1 MRKYVSC
8 FLVLILISC
17 NSSDSDTEAV
27 VTTISDNTS
36 TTITQ
41 ADNDTSSKDTTTT
54 TLAANEEYVFDKEKM
69 SPFTG
74 LELPPELWLKRPRR
88 VIAFKIDN
96 NLNARPQS
104 GIQEADAVFEV
115 LVEGGMTRLL
125 AFFYDKTST
134 YLGPIRSARPTDP
147 TLVRPYGGVLV
158 VSGATGGL
166 ITDINSLG
174 VRVLEEQPSPVMFR
188 ISDRKA
194 PHNLY
199 ADTELVREDV
209 DSKGFPFNPPAEPI
223 YRFGTNQDN
232 WLEGANRLTVKFSD
246 TTTIIWKLDDKQ
258 YSRFIIDSYAP
269 TEDAVAHNFVTR
281 DGYSDILKSET
292 VVVIQGPLYN
302 DEATTLPSV
311 LTVGVG
317 PAYIF
322 NNGKYIT
329 GNWRRTDI
337 SESFELYDDNQNLIY
352 VPPSSQ
358 WVHVLPLSGEVTWS
372 DS

>member
-1 MRKYVSC
+1 MRKLISC
-8 FLVLILISC
+8 LLVLILISC
-17 NSSDSDTEAV
+17 SASDADIEEIEN
-27 VTTISDNTS
+27 VTSESTS
-36 TTITQ
+36 TTIEQVEKET
-41 ADNDTSSKDTTTT
+41 NSNDTTTT
-54 TLAANEEYVFDKEKM
+54 TFPTNEEYNFDKEKM

-96 NLNARPQS
+96 NFNARPQS

-125 AFFYDKTST
+125 AFFYDKTSN

-174 VRVLEEQPSPVMFR
+174 VRVLEEQPSPIMFR
-188 ISDRKA
+188 ISERKA

-232 WLEGANRLTVKFSD
+232 WLNGANRLTIKFSN
-246 TTTIIWKLDDKQ
+246 TTTIIWKLDDNQ
-258 YSRFIIDSYAP
+258 YSRFIIDGYAP
-269 TEDAVAHNFVTR
+269 TDDAVAHNFLTR

-292 VVVIQGPLYN
+292 IVVIQGPLYN

-311 LTVGVG
+311 LTVGIG
-317 PAYIF
+317 PVYIF
-322 NNGKYIT
+322 NNGQYIT

-337 SESFELYDDNQNLIY
+337 SEPFELYDENQNLIY

-358 WVHVLPLSGEVTWS
+358 WVHILPLSGEVTWS

>member
-1 MRKYVSC
+1 MRKYISF

-17 NSSDSDTEAV
+17 SSSDSDLVDIEDITTE
-27 VTTISDNTS
+27 STS
-36 TTITQ
+36 TTSLE
-41 ADNDTSSKDTTTT
+41 ADKDSDNKDTTTT
-54 TLAANEEYVFDKEKM
+54 TLTPNEEYIFDKEKM

-104 GIQEADAVFEV
+104 GIQEADAVFEL

-125 AFFYDKTST
+125 AFFYDKSST

-147 TLVRPYGGVLV
+147 TLVRPYGGILV

-174 VRVLEEQPSPVMFR
+174 VRVLEEQPSPIMFR

-199 ADTELVREDV
+199 ADTELVREYV
-209 DSKGFPFNPPAEPI
+209 DEKGFPFNAPPDPI

-232 WLEGANRLTVKFSD
+232 WGNDAIRLTIKYSE
-246 TTTIIWKLDDKQ
+246 TTTIFWKLDGDK
-258 YSRFIIDSYAP
+258 YSRFIIDSYEE
-269 TEDAVAHNFVTR
+269 TDDAVAHNFITQE
-281 DGYSDILKSET
+281 GNTDILKTET

-317 PAYIF
+317 PVHVF
-322 NNGKYIT
+322 NNGNYIK

-337 SESFELYDDNQNLIY
+337 SEPFEFYDQNQNPIY
-352 VPPSSQ
+352 VPPSTQ
-358 WVHVLPLSGEVTWS
+358 WIHLLPLNGEISWS
-372 DS
+372 SS

>member
-1 MRKYVSC
+1 MNKYLST
-8 FLVLILISC
+8 FLVITMLSC
-17 NSSDSDTEAV
+17 TTTDNTSSNI
-27 VTTISDNTS
+27 VTNDEQNTS
-36 TTITQ
+36 TTIDQ
-41 ADNDTSSKDTTTT
+41 NIKDTNNNVTTTT
-54 TLAANEEYVFDKEKM
+54 TIPINVEYEFDGEKM

-74 LELPPELWLKRPRR
+74 LELPYNILFKRPRR

-104 GIQEADAVFEV
+104 GIQEADAVFEL

-125 AFFYDKTST
+125 AFFYDKSST

-147 TLVRPYGGVLV
+147 TLVRPYGGILV

-174 VRVLEEQPSPVMFR
+174 VRVLEEQPSPIMFR

-199 ADTELVREDV
+199 ADTELVREYV
-209 DSKGFPFNPPAEPI
+209 DEKGFPFNAPPDPI

-232 WLEGANRLTVKFSD
+232 WGNDAIRITIKYSE
-246 TTTIIWKLDDKQ
+246 TTTIFWKLDGDK
-258 YSRFIIDSYAP
+258 YSRFIIDSYEE
-269 TEDAVAHNFVTR
+269 TDDAVAHNFITQE
-281 DGYSDILKSET
+281 GNTDILKTET

-317 PAYIF
+317 PVHVF
-322 NNGKYIT
+322 NNGNYIK

-337 SESFELYDDNQNLIY
+337 SEPFEFYDQNQNPIY
-352 VPPSSQ
+352 VPPSTQ
-358 WVHVLPLSGEVTWS
+358 WIHLLPLNGEVSWS
-372 DS
+372 SS

>member
-1 MRKYVSC
+1 MRKYISS

-17 NSSDSDTEAV
+17 STTESNSGEIV
-27 VTTISDNTS
+27 NVTNEITS
-36 TTITQ
+36 TTIAQ
-41 ADNDTSSKDTTTT
+41 EDIDTTSKETTTT
-54 TLAANEEYVFDKEKM
+54 ISQNEEYIFDKEKM

-74 LELPPELWLKRPRR
+74 LDLPPELWLKRPRR

-104 GIQEADAVFEV
+104 GIQEADAVFEL

-125 AFFYDKTST
+125 AFFYDKTSS

-147 TLVRPYGGVLV
+147 TLIKPYGGILV

-188 ISDRKA
+188 ISDRRA

-209 DSKGFPFNPPAEPI
+209 DSKGYPFNPPAEPI

-232 WLEGANRLTVKFSD
+232 WLSGANRLTIKFSD
-246 TTTIIWKLDDKQ
+246 TTTVIWKLDGNQ
-258 YSRFIIDSYAP
+258 YSRFIIDSY
-269 TEDAVAHNFVTR
+269 ESSIDAVAHNFVTR

-292 VVVIQGPLYN
+292 IVVLQGPLYN

-317 PAYIF
+317 PVYVF
-322 NNGKYIT
+322 SNGKYIV

-337 SESFELYDDNQNLIY
+337 SQQFELYDEDQNPIY
-352 VPPSSQ
+352 VPPSTQ
-358 WVHVLPLSGEVTWS
+358 WVHILPLSGEVSWS
-372 DS
+372 SS